1 MNNLVDLQ
9 LQIEK
14 LQKQASQIKAKEFN
28 KTVLE
33 IREKMHAFGITVKDL
48 KPEKNAKSTVVR
60 EVTAKKPKAL
70 GKKIVNAPVAAKFRG
85 PEGEA
90 WTGRG
95 LTPRWLKMLLEQ
107 GRTKEEFL
115 IAPEISPAE

>member
-1 MNNLVDLQ
+1 MTNLVDIQ

-14 LQKQASQIKAKEFN
+14 LQKQASQIKAKEFH

-33 IREKMHAFGITVKDL
+33 IREKMHAFGISVKDL
-48 KPEKNAKSTVVR
+48 QPAKSLNSTVGATTKK
-60 EVTAKKPKAL
+60 TAKTAV
-70 GKKIVNAPVAAKFRG
+70 KKTVSAPVAAKYRG
-85 PEGEA
+85 PEGQT

-95 LTPRWLKMLLEQ
+95 LTPRWLKTLLDQ

-115 IAPEISPAE
+115 IAA